1 MDDVERQQVWV
12 AAADGAG
19 KAGVVR
25 EEAVYPRDGEEHAGG
40 EIEFFADVVVDP
52 VGGFF
57 VGHQVGVEGRRGV
70 ISALLIT
77 CAMLESTELKK
88 GQVS

>member
-12 AAADGAG
+12 AATHRAG
-19 KAGVVR
+19 EAGVVR

-40 EIEFFADVVVDP
+40 EIELFADVVVDP

-57 VGHQVGVEGRRGV
+57 VGHQVSVEAGEGDFGFAHHLRHVG
-70 ISALLIT
+70 
-77 CAMLESTELKK
+77 EY
-88 GQVS
+88 